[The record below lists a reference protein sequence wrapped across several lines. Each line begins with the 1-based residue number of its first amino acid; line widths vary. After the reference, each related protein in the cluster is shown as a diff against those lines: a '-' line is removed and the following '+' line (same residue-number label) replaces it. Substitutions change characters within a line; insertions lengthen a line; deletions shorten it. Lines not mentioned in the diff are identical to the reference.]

1 MPDPAWSGKCRSCGR
16 AAARGRLFRV
26 PFKEYPMYRST
37 VLGSLL
43 AFLGLAAW
51 LVSAPAPPPESKP
64 EPLPSKLAKPVKFDG
79 WDADPKMT
87 FQEALDALAKDH
99 GLTFNVNEA
108 AFRTEM
114 VDDVLIKPV
123 AERAMPKM
131 NNATL
136 STLLQKL
143 LARIPCSSG
152 TAYLLRRNVIEI
164 TTFAA
169 VRSEVWGADYPG
181 PFLPLVSA
189 DLQKRPL
196 DEALKELA
204 DQADFN
210 VLLDPRAGEKAKAA
224 VTARLA
230 NMPLDTAVRLLANMA
245 ELKSYQV
252 DNVLY
257 VTTPENAARM
267 EEEKQKAAQAND
279 TPPRLGSG
287 RSMVPMPP
295 AGM

>member
-1 MPDPAWSGKCRSCGR
+1 MSRS
-16 AAARGRLFRV
+16 A
-26 PFKEYPMYRST
+26 
-37 VLGSLL
+37 VLGGLL

-51 LVSAPAPPPESKP
+51 LWSAPAPPPESKP

-79 WDADPKMT
+79 WEADPKMSL
-87 FQEALDALAKDH
+87 QEGLDALAKDYD
-99 GLTFNVNEA
+99 LTFDVNEA
-108 AFRTEM
+108 AFKAEM
-114 VDDVLIKPV
+114 VDDVLSKPV
-123 AERAMPKM
+123 AEKAVPRMNRASLH
-131 NNATL
+131 TV
-136 STLLQKL
+136 LQKV
-143 LARIPCSSG
+143 LARIPTQSG
-152 TAYLLRRNVIEI
+152 TTYVLRRNVIEI

-169 VRSEVWGADYPG
+169 VRAEVWGADYPG

-189 DLQKRPL
+189 DFQKRPL

-210 VLLDPRAGEKAKAA
+210 VLLDPRAGEKAKAP

-230 NMPLDTAVRLLANMA
+230 NAPLDTAVRLLANMA
-245 ELKSYQV
+245 ELKAYQV

-257 VTTPENAARM
+257 VTTPENAAHM
-267 EEEKQKAAQAND
+267 EEEKQKAGPD

-287 RSMVPMPP
+287 RSTVPMPP